1 MSRESAERAR
11 AAILH
16 DLASPDE
23 EVRRLAVERLPE
35 LPTDEARA
43 GLLTALG
50 DESWRVRKSAVER
63 IVAEGDSEDLQT
75 SLIHALADGENP
87 GRRNSAYE
95 ALVGI
100 GTSVTDRLVESLT
113 SDDVDV
119 RKLVLDTLAGI
130 GDPDAC
136 APVCRALSDPDPN
149 VRGAAAD
156 ALGVI
161 GSAEAGSA
169 LHAAAVQADE
179 DQLVRLSALRALA
192 LIEFAISVDELA
204 PVLEVGVLRPAAYA
218 LLGRVGDRA
227 AVACLLKGLDLNS
240 RPSREAAMA
249 SLLGV
254 LAKSDGQAS
263 LALVLDIRE
272 AALAADQL
280 IPSAVERLEQADLS
294 TRMMLIQFLGL
305 CRDPRSVI
313 PILEAGRDEAIAEIS
328 HATLESLGDLTFTVM
343 QEAWADLDLE
353 LRTDACRLMGRVE
366 ASDDATTLLLG
377 ALDDVDAELRAAAAR
392 ALGQRQCVEAMPELV
407 RRLETAALDAEP
419 ESEDEVRALVEAL
432 VTLASPH
439 CKDGSVAIEVIQ
451 RLSARLQGAKE
462 ELRLAIATVLGRIGR
477 HEDEELVADL
487 LRDPSARVRRAAVEA
502 LSRLEPGAASEPLRL
517 ALADESPLVRVA
529 AAVALGN
536 SSNAAVIDDLQRL
549 IHDEDP
555 RVSSAAVRSI
565 GAHCQRDN
573 VPVEQAVS
581 LVEHALSGNGMVALA
596 VVDALDL
603 IGGQYAAEAALKVL
617 DREEPEPVQAAVACI
632 GANGDPET
640 VAELVSLI
648 AHSSWSVRAEA
659 IQTLSDRGVKKAVPS
674 ILRRLET
681 EQDSFVRDAINRALK
696 RLED

>member
-1 MSRESAERAR
+1 MTGELAERER

-16 DLASPDE
+16 ELGSPDE
-23 EVRRLAVERLPE
+23 EMRRLAVERLTL
-35 LPTDEARA
+35 LPAVEAWA
-43 GLLTALG
+43 QLLKALG
-50 DESWRVRKSAVER
+50 DESWRVRKCVVEK
-63 IVAEGDSEDLQT
+63 IVDQGDHEELHVA
-75 SLIHALADGENP
+75 LIEALADGENP

-100 GTSVTDRLVESLT
+100 GEPVTARLVDSLG

-119 RKLVLDTLAGI
+119 RKLILDTLAGI
-130 GDPDAC
+130 GEPSTC
-136 APVCRALSDPDPN
+136 APVCSMLADPDPN

-161 GSAEAGSA
+161 GDDAAGSP
-169 LHAAAVQADE
+169 LHDVAVNGDE
-179 DQLVRLSALRALA
+179 DQLVRLSALRALVR
-192 LIEFAISVDELA
+192 IEFTLTVEELA

-218 LLGRVGDRA
+218 LLGQVADRA
-227 AVACLLKGLDLNS
+227 AVACLLKGLDLDS
-240 RPSREAAMA
+240 RPSREAAMGA
-249 SLLGV
+249 LLKV
-254 LAKSDGQAS
+254 LSKTDGAPA
-263 LALVLDIRE
+263 LALILEIRE
-272 AALAADQL
+272 AALASEQL
-280 IPSAVERLEQADLS
+280 VPAAIERLDQADLS
-294 TRMMLIQFLGL
+294 ARMMLIQFLGL
-305 CRDPRSVI
+305 CRDSRCVV
-313 PILEAGRDEAIAEIS
+313 PILEAGRDEAIAEVS
-328 HATLESLGDLTFTVM
+328 HSTLESLGDLTFSVF
-343 QEAWADLDLE
+343 QQAWGDLDLE

-366 ASDDATTLLLG
+366 ASDDATALLLG
-377 ALDDVDAELRAAAAR
+377 ALDDVDGELRAAAAR
-392 ALGQRQCVEAMPELV
+392 ALGQRRCVDAMPALV
-407 RRLETAALDAEP
+407 RRLESAALDGEP
-419 ESEDEVRALVEAL
+419 ESEDEVRALIEAL
-432 VTLASPH
+432 VTLATPGRA
-439 CKDGSVAIEVIQ
+439 DESVAGEVIEQ
-451 RLSARLQGAKE
+451 ISARLVGAEE

-487 LRDPSARVRRAAVEA
+487 LRDPSPRVRRAAVEA

-517 ALADESPLVRVA
+517 ALADESPLVRIA

-536 SSNAAVIDDLQRL
+536 SNNPAVIDDLQRL

-581 LVEHALSGNGMVALA
+581 LVEHALAGNGMVVLAALE
-596 VVDALDL
+596 ALDM
-603 IGGQYAAEAALKVL
+603 IGGQYAAEAALQVL
-617 DREEPEPVQAAVACI
+617 DRDEPEPVQAAVACI

-659 IQTLSDRGVKKAVPS
+659 IQTLSDRRVIKAIPS

-681 EQDSFVRDAINRALK
+681 EQDSFVRDAIFRALK